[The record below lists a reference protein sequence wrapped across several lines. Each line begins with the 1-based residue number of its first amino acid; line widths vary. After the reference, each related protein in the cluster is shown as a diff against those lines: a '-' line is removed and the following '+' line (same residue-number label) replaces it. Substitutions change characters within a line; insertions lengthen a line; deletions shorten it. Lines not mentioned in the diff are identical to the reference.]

1 MPNQFTSGNQ
11 STLIVEINDL
21 DGIENMECSILLKD
35 QDDITLHSQMFIPTV
50 DGLWTLDWTPPGTDA
65 ANHTLYFTC
74 LDETSLSVTESKIIQ
89 AQKGMIETSNQQNTT
104 QQGSERQSVNI
115 MIGVILTGLLITVT
129 LTTLLYSRKKE
140 EIIEEDDQLPDDAWS
155 KQNRDDSEE
164 RLAEMAG
171 ISESREWTDEELL
184 GAGWSQQQIDLYRIE
199 QQNNV
204 NSEEDIMGIF
214 EEE

>member
-1 MPNQFTSGNQ
+1 
-11 STLIVEINDL
+11 
-21 DGIENMECSILLKD
+21 
-35 QDDITLHSQMFIPTV
+35 
-50 DGLWTLDWTPPGTDA
+50 
-65 ANHTLYFTC
+65 
-74 LDETSLSVTESKIIQ
+74 
-89 AQKGMIETSNQQNTT
+89 
-104 QQGSERQSVNI
+104 
-115 MIGVILTGLLITVT
+115 
-129 LTTLLYSRKKE
+129 
-140 EIIEEDDQLPDDAWS
+140 QLPDDAWS

-184 GAGWSQQQIDLYRIE
+184 GAGWSQQQIDLHRIE